1 MSADEPTAKGFS
13 LKRWSQRKLDAAR
26 AVPEPAPAATGVPV
40 SPPAEANA
48 TPPLAASVSDATAPV
63 SGAAA
68 LPPVES
74 LTIDSDFTAFLQP
87 KVDETLKRQALK
99 QLFRDPRFN
108 VMDGLD
114 VYIDDYSIP
123 SPIAPDIVKQLV
135 QGRYIFDPPKTR
147 VNERG
152 EVEDVPPDETVVAP
166 ADAERATSTEASSD
180 VSVGGA
186 PGALPETETAAAAS
200 AATDGAR
207 ASSDGRVVGELPGQ
221 PDQHDPALPGQP
233 DQLDL
238 AIPAQ
243 LDPHE
248 VAVPAQPGRPDSAP
262 K

>member
-13 LKRWSQRKLDAAR
+13 LKRWSQRKLEAAR
-26 AVPEPAPAATGVPV
+26 AVPEPAPGPV
-40 SPPAEANA
+40 SAPAAAPAPPPAEAR
-48 TPPLAASVSDATAPV
+48 TDPPVAGPASDTAAPV
-63 SGAAA
+63 SGATA

-87 KVDETLKRQALK
+87 KVDEALKRQALK

-152 EVEDVPPDETVVAP
+152 EVEDVPPDETVAPP
-166 ADAERATSTEASSD
+166 ADAERATPTEASSETSIG
-180 VSVGGA
+180 VAS
-186 PGALPETETAAAAS
+186 GALPEAEAAADAS
-200 AATDGAR
+200 VATDGAR
-207 ASSDGRVVGELPGQ
+207 ASSDGPVVGQLLGQ
-221 PDQHDPALPGQP
+221 PDQHDPA
-233 DQLDL
+233 
-238 AIPAQ
+238 IPAQ
-243 LDPHE
+243 PDPHE
-248 VAVPAQPGRPDSAP
+248 VAVPAQRGRPDAAP